1 VATRE
6 LLSPAQRQRLTE
18 LPDPMD
24 ERELARYHTLSEED
38 LTVIGKRRRP
48 ETKMGFAVGLCYLR
62 FPGRPLKPG
71 ERPPHNLLEYVAAQV
86 GEAPAAF
93 EGYAK
98 NRDTTRRE
106 HLAEIMRTFGFRP
119 FDAEARREL
128 FEFLLPVSMGTD
140 RGTVL
145 VEAALSEMRVRAIV
159 SPAITTVEELCW
171 ETRRDARESVLR
183 KLTKDLSTEVR
194 RRLDE
199 LLEVPPGESRAPLI
213 WLREPPSSPGPKN
226 FQKIVD
232 KLDFVRDLG
241 LPPNPGE
248 GIHNNRLSQLAREG
262 AKTTPQHL
270 RRFDPDHRHATLV
283 AYLSERVATLAD
295 EALDMH
301 DRLVSEMLGKGEKA
315 RDENFRKRG
324 KAINEKVS
332 LYAAIGKALISARE
346 TGQDPY
352 AVIEDAVGWER
363 FVQSIEEA
371 EELAL
376 PTDFDFLEHLEGQYR
391 RLRGYAPVLL
401 ETFEFSAAP
410 PAESLLEAVDV
421 LKEMNATGKRKVPDD
436 APTSFVKPRW
446 ERHVFDEG
454 NIDRRF
460 YEMSAITELKNG
472 LKSGDVWVPGSRK
485 YADFEDYLLP
495 RSTWERMQENCEE
508 TLPVA
513 INPDLDE
520 YLAERS
526 EELRRE
532 LTEVGRLISRGKLK
546 DVRIEGG
553 ELRFKRAKTSV
564 PKGMKELTQ
573 KVYDRM
579 PRVKLT
585 DLLVA
590 VDSPTGFTKH
600 FTHLKT
606 GEPAKDVEPI
616 LAAILADGTN
626 LGLAKMADASAA
638 SEDGRKLT
646 FRRLAWADDWHLSE
660 ENYRKALAEI
670 VNAHHRLPFSVH
682 WGEGKTSSSDGQR
695 YRAGGH
701 KDFTSQV
708 NARYGREPGV
718 MFYTHVS
725 DQYAPFYTKVINT
738 TVRDAT
744 HVLDGLLYHE
754 SDLEI
759 EEHYTDSEGYTDQVF
774 GACHGLGF
782 FFAPRIRD
790 LKDKRLH
797 VMDKP
802 SRYPK
807 LASLIGGRINVK
819 DILQNWDEILRLISS
834 IRLGT
839 VSATMILGKL
849 ANYPRQ
855 NGLAKALRE
864 IGRIERTL
872 FTLRWLQDPDLRQRV
887 TAGLNKGEARNALAR
902 AVFFNRLGESR
913 DRSYEDQMNRAGGL
927 ALLTAAIAF
936 WNAAH
941 LPVAVEELRSRGENI
956 PEEKLSHLSPLG
968 WEHITL
974 TGIYHWDLTP
984 TSSLE
989 ELLHD
994 PLQ

>member
-18 LPDPMD
+18 LADPMD
-24 ERELARYHTLSEED
+24 ERKLARHHTLSEDD
-38 LTVIGKRRRP
+38 LEVIGTRRRP
-48 ETKMGFAVGLCYLR
+48 ETKLGFTVQLCYLR
-62 FPGRPLKPG
+62 FPGWPLKPG

-86 GEAPAAF
+86 GEDPAAF
-93 EGYAK
+93 DAYAK
-98 NRDTTRRE
+98 SRDTTRRE
-106 HLAEIMRTFGFRP
+106 HLVEIMRTFGFRP
-119 FDAEARREL
+119 FDAQARREL
-128 FEFLLPVSMGTD
+128 FEFLLPVAMGTD
-140 RGTVL
+140 RGTAL
-145 VEAALSEMRVRAIV
+145 VEAALNEMRARAIV

-171 ETRRDARESVLR
+171 EARRDARESVQR
-183 KLTKDLSTEVR
+183 KLTQDLSSEMR
-194 RRLDE
+194 SRLDE

-226 FQKIVD
+226 FHKIVE

-283 AYLSERVATLAD
+283 AYLSERSAILAD

-301 DRLVSEMLGKGEKA
+301 DRLVGEMLGKGEKA

-324 KAINEKVS
+324 KAINEKVG
-332 LYAAIGKALISARE
+332 LYAAVGKALIIARE
-346 TGQDPY
+346 TGEDPY
-352 AVIEDAVGWER
+352 AVVESAVGWER
-363 FVQSIEEA
+363 FVESIEEA

-376 PTDFDFLEHLEGQYR
+376 PADFDYLEHLESQYR
-391 RLRGYAPVLL
+391 RLRGYAPALL
-401 ETFEFSAAP
+401 GTFEFSAAP
-410 PAESLLEAVDV
+410 PAEPLLEAVNM
-421 LKEMNATGKRKVPDD
+421 LKEMNATGKRKVPND

-454 NIDRRF
+454 GIDKRY

-495 RSTWERMQENCEE
+495 RPTWELMKENGG
-508 TLPVA
+508 LPVD
-513 INPDLDE
+513 INPNLEE
-520 YLAERS
+520 YLAERA
-526 EELRRE
+526 EVLHRE
-532 LTEVGRLISRGKLK
+532 LTEVERLISRGKLR
-546 DVRIEGG
+546 DVRLEDG
-553 ELRFKRAKTSV
+553 ELKFKRAKTTV

-606 GEPAKDVEPI
+606 GEPARDMVPI

-718 MFYTHVS
+718 MFYTYVS

>member
-1 VATRE
+1 
-6 LLSPAQRQRLTE
+6 
-18 LPDPMD
+18 MD
-24 ERELARYHTLSEED
+24 ERELARHHTLSEQDVAVVES
-38 LTVIGKRRRP
+38 RRRS
-48 ETKMGFAVGLCYLR
+48 ESKLGFAVQLCYLR
-62 FPGRPLKPG
+62 FPGRTLRAGEKPPL
-71 ERPPHNLLEYVAAQV
+71 NLLEYVAAQL
-86 GEAPAAF
+86 GEDPLVF
-93 EGYAK
+93 DYYARE
-98 NRDTTRRE
+98 RDTTRRE
-106 HLAEIMRTFGFRP
+106 HLVEIMRTFGFRP

-128 FEFLLPVSMGTD
+128 FGFLLPVAMGTD
-140 RGTVL
+140 RGTAL
-145 VEAALSEMRVRAIV
+145 VETALSEMRARAIV

-171 ETRRDARESVLR
+171 KARREARESVQR
-183 KLTKDLSTEVR
+183 KLTNDLSPEMR

-226 FQKIVD
+226 FHKIVY
-232 KLDFVRDLG
+232 KLDFVRDLW
-241 LPPNPGE
+241 LPPDPGGDPE
-248 GIHNNRLSQLAREG
+248 GGIHNNRLSQLAREG

-283 AYLSERVATLAD
+283 AYLSERTATLAD

-301 DRLVSEMLGKGEKA
+301 DRLVGEMLSKGEKA

-324 KAINEKVS
+324 KAINEKVG
-332 LYAAIGKALISARE
+332 LYAAIGKALIAARE
-346 TGQDPY
+346 TGEDPY
-352 AVIEDAVGWER
+352 AVIDDSVGWER
-363 FVQSIEEA
+363 FVESIGEA

-376 PTDFDFLEHLEGQYR
+376 PADFDYLEHLEGQYR
-391 RLRGYAPVLL
+391 RLRGYAPALL

-410 PAESLLEAVDV
+410 PAEPLLEALDV
-421 LKEMNATGKRKVPDD
+421 LKEMNATGKRKVPDGV
-436 APTSFVKPRW
+436 PTSFVKPRW
-446 ERHVFDEG
+446 ERHIFDEG
-454 NIDRRF
+454 GIDKRY
-460 YEMSAITELKNG
+460 YEMSAVTELKNG

-495 RSTWERMQENCEE
+495 RSTWERMKENGEG

-513 INPDLDE
+513 INPNLGE

-532 LTEVGRLISRGKLK
+532 LSEVGRLISGGKLR
-546 DVRIEGG
+546 DVRLEDG
-553 ELRFKRAKTSV
+553 ELKFKRAKTAV

-573 KVYDRM
+573 KVYDLM
-579 PRVKLT
+579 PRTKLT
-585 DLLVA
+585 DLLVEA
-590 VDSPTGFTKH
+590 DSLTGFTRH

-606 GEPAKDVEPI
+606 GEPAKDIEPI

-626 LGLAKMADASAA
+626 LGLAKMADASAEG
-638 SEDGRKLT
+638 EDGRKLT

-670 VNAHHRLPFSVH
+670 VNVHHRLPFSAF
-682 WGEGKTSSSDGQR
+682 WGEGRTSSSDGQR
-695 YRAGGH
+695 FRAGGH

-774 GACHGLGF
+774 GASHGLGF
-782 FFAPRIRD
+782 SFAPRIRD
-790 LKDKRLH
+790 IKDKKLY

-807 LASLIGGRINVK
+807 LASLIGGKINIK
-819 DILQNWDEILRLISS
+819 DISDNWDEVLRLLSS

-839 VSATMILGKL
+839 VTASMILGKL

-872 FTLRWLQDPDLRQRV
+872 FTLRWLQDPDLRTRV

-927 ALLTAAIAF
+927 ALLTAAISL

-941 LPVAVEELRSRGENI
+941 LPVAVEKLRDRGENI
-956 PEEKLSHLSPLG
+956 PDGKLSHLSPLG

-974 TGIYHWDLTP
+974 TGIYHWDLTA
-984 TSSLE
+984 TSALE
-989 ELLHD
+989 DLLIG
-994 PLQ
+994 PFQ

>member
-1 VATRE
+1 MT
-6 LLSPAQRQRLTE
+6 
-18 LPDPMD
+18 
-24 ERELARYHTLSEED
+24 
-38 LTVIGKRRRP
+38 
-48 ETKMGFAVGLCYLR
+48 
-62 FPGRPLKPG
+62 
-71 ERPPHNLLEYVAAQV
+71 
-86 GEAPAAF
+86 
-93 EGYAK
+93 
-98 NRDTTRRE
+98 
-106 HLAEIMRTFGFRP
+106 
-119 FDAEARREL
+119 
-128 FEFLLPVSMGTD
+128 
-140 RGTVL
+140 
-145 VEAALSEMRVRAIV
+145 
-159 SPAITTVEELCW
+159 
-171 ETRRDARESVLR
+171 
-183 KLTKDLSTEVR
+183 
-194 RRLDE
+194 
-199 LLEVPPGESRAPLI
+199 
-213 WLREPPSSPGPKN
+213 GPKN
-226 FQKIVD
+226 FHKIVG

-241 LPPNPGE
+241 LPSNPVGDSE
-248 GIHNNRLSQLAREG
+248 GGIHNNRLSQLAREG

-283 AYLSERVATLAD
+283 AYLSERAATLAD

-301 DRLVSEMLGKGEKA
+301 DRLVGEMLGKGEKT

-324 KAINEKVS
+324 KAINEKVG
-332 LYAAIGKALISARE
+332 LYAAVGKALIMARE

-352 AVIEDAVGWER
+352 VVIEDSVGWER
-363 FVQSIEEA
+363 FVESIEEA

-376 PTDFDFLEHLEGQYR
+376 PADFDYLEHLEGQYR
-391 RLRGYAPVLL
+391 RLRGYAPALL
-401 ETFEFSAAP
+401 EAFEFSAAP
-410 PAESLLEAVDV
+410 SSEPLLEAVGV
-421 LKEMNATGKRKVPDD
+421 LKEMNAKGKRKVPED

-446 ERHVFDEG
+446 ERHVFDDG
-454 NIDRRF
+454 DIDKRY

-472 LKSGDVWVPGSRK
+472 LKSGDIWVPGSRK

-495 RSTWERMQENCEE
+495 RSTWEKMKENGES
-508 TLPVA
+508 LPVA
-513 INPDLDE
+513 INPNLDE

-526 EELRRE
+526 AELHRE
-532 LTEVGRLISRGKLK
+532 LAEVDRLISRGKLK
-546 DVRIEGG
+546 DVRLEDG
-553 ELRFKRAKTSV
+553 ELKFKWAKTSV

-573 KVYDRM
+573 KVYNQM
-579 PRVKLT
+579 PRINLT

-590 VDSPTGFTKH
+590 VDSPTSFARH

-606 GEPAKDVEPI
+606 GEPAKDMEPI
-616 LAAILADGTN
+616 LAAIMADGTN
-626 LGLAKMADASAA
+626 LGLAKMADASAEK
-638 SEDGRKLT
+638 EDGRNLT

-660 ENYRKALAEI
+660 ENYRKALAEV
-670 VNAHHRLPFSVH
+670 VNVHHRLPFSAY
-682 WGEGKTSSSDGQR
+682 WGEGRTSSSDGQR
-695 YRAGGH
+695 FRAGGH

-738 TVRDAT
+738 MVRDAT

-754 SDLEI
+754 SDLQI
-759 EEHYTDSEGYTDQVF
+759 EEHYSDSEGFTDQVF
-774 GACHGLGF
+774 GASHGLGF

-790 LKDKRLH
+790 IKDKRLH
-797 VMDKP
+797 IMDKP

-819 DILQNWDEILRLISS
+819 VIRDNWDEVLRLLSS

-839 VSATMILGKL
+839 VSASMILGKL

-864 IGRIERTL
+864 IGKIERAL
-872 FTLRWLQDPDLRQRV
+872 FTLRWLQYPDLRTRV

-927 ALLTAAIAF
+927 ALLTAAISL

-941 LPVAVEELRSRGENI
+941 LPAAVQKLRDRGESI
-956 PEEKLSHLSPLG
+956 PDEKLSHLSPLG

-974 TGIYHWDLTP
+974 TGIYHWDLTA
-984 TSSLE
+984 TSTLE
-989 ELLHD
+989 ELLYD

>member
-1 VATRE
+1 
-6 LLSPAQRQRLTE
+6 
-18 LPDPMD
+18 MD
-24 ERELARYHTLSEED
+24 ERQLARHHTLSEED
-38 LTVIGKRRRP
+38 LRVIGTRRRP
-48 ETKMGFAVGLCYLR
+48 ETKLGFAIQLCYLR
-62 FPGRPLKPG
+62 FPGRPLKFM
-71 ERPPHNLLEYVAAQV
+71 EVPPQNLLEYVAAQV
-86 GEAPAAF
+86 GEASAVF
-93 EGYAK
+93 YRYAGDTG
-98 NRDTTRRE
+98 RDTTRRE
-106 HLAEIMRTFGFRP
+106 HLAEIMRTFGFRS
-119 FDAEARREL
+119 FDERAKKEL
-128 FEFLLPVSMGTD
+128 FEFLLPVAMGTD
-140 RGTVL
+140 RGTAL
-145 VEAALSEMRVRAIV
+145 VETALNEMRARAIV
-159 SPAITTVEELCW
+159 SPAITTIEELCW
-171 ETRRDARESVLR
+171 EARRDARESVLR
-183 KLTKDLSTEVR
+183 RLTKDLSPEVR
-194 RRLDE
+194 GKLDG

-226 FQKIVD
+226 FHKIIG
-232 KLDFVRDLG
+232 KLDFIRDLG
-241 LPPNPGE
+241 LPEDPGGDPE
-248 GIHNNRLSQLAREG
+248 GGIHNNRLSQLAREG

-283 AYLSERVATLAD
+283 AYLSERAATLAD

-301 DRLVSEMLGKGEKA
+301 DRLVGEMLGKGEKA

-324 KAINEKVS
+324 KAINEKVG
-332 LYAAIGKALISARE
+332 LYAAVGKALIAARE
-346 TGQDPY
+346 TGEDPY
-352 AVIEDAVGWER
+352 AVIEDSVGWER
-363 FVQSIEEA
+363 FVESIEEA

-376 PTDFDFLEHLEGQYR
+376 PADFDYLEHLEGQYR
-391 RLRGYAPVLL
+391 RLRGYAPALL

-410 PAESLLEAVDV
+410 PAEPLLEAVGV
-421 LKEMNATGKRKVPDD
+421 LKEMNAAGKRKVPEN

-446 ERHVFDEG
+446 ERHVFDEEG
-454 NIDRRF
+454 IDKRY

-495 RSTWERMQENCEE
+495 RSTWERMKENGEE
-508 TLPVA
+508 NLPVA
-513 INPDLDE
+513 INPNLDE
-520 YLAERS
+520 YLAERA
-526 EELRRE
+526 EELQRE
-532 LTEVGRLISRGKLK
+532 LSEVSRLISRGKLK
-546 DVRIEGG
+546 DVRLEDG
-553 ELRFKRAKTSV
+553 ELKFKRAKTTV

-573 KVYDRM
+573 KVYDQM
-579 PRVKLT
+579 PRINLT
-585 DLLVA
+585 DLLMA
-590 VDSPTGFTKH
+590 VDSPTDFTKH

-606 GEPAKDVEPI
+606 GDPAKDVEPI

-626 LGLAKMADASAA
+626 LGLAKMADASA
-638 SEDGRKLT
+638 EKVDGRNLT

-670 VNAHHRLPFSVH
+670 VNVHHRLPFSAH
-682 WGEGKTSSSDGQR
+682 WGEGRTSSSDGQR

-701 KDFTSQV
+701 KDFTSQI

-754 SDLEI
+754 SDLQI
-759 EEHYTDSEGYTDQVF
+759 EEHYSDSEGFTDQVF
-774 GACHGLGF
+774 GTSHGLGF

-790 LKDKRLH
+790 IKDKKLH
-797 VMDKP
+797 IMDKP

-819 DILQNWDEILRLISS
+819 VIRENWDEVLRLLSS

-839 VSATMILGKL
+839 VSASMILGKL

-864 IGRIERTL
+864 IGKIERTL

-927 ALLTAAIAF
+927 ALLTAAIAM

-941 LPVAVEELRSRGENI
+941 LPVAVEELRSRGETI

-974 TGIYHWDLTP
+974 TGIYHWDLTA
-984 TSSLE
+984 TSTLE
-989 ELLHD
+989 ELLCNS
-994 PLQ
+994 LQ

>member
-1 VATRE
+1 
-6 LLSPAQRQRLTE
+6 
-18 LPDPMD
+18 MD
-24 ERELARYHTLSEED
+24 ERELARHHTLSEND
-38 LTVIGKRRRP
+38 LRVIGSRRRP
-48 ETKMGFAVGLCYLR
+48 ETKLGFAVQLCYLR
-62 FPGRPLKPG
+62 FPGRPLRAG
-71 ERPPHNLLEYVAAQV
+71 EGPPHNLLEYVAAQLS
-86 GEAPAAF
+86 GDPAAF
-93 EGYAK
+93 DEYARA
-98 NRDTTRRE
+98 RDTTRRE
-106 HLAEIMRTFGFRP
+106 HLGEIARTFGFRS
-119 FDAEARREL
+119 FDDEVRREL
-128 FEFLLPVSMGTD
+128 FESLLPVAMGTD
-140 RGTVL
+140 RGTTL
-145 VEAALSEMRVRAIV
+145 VEAALGQMRARGIV
-159 SPAITTVEELCW
+159 SPAITSVEELCW
-171 ETRRDARESVLR
+171 EVRRDARESVLR
-183 KLTKDLSTEVR
+183 RLTADLQPELR
-194 RRLDE
+194 GRLDG

-226 FQKIVD
+226 FHKIVD
-232 KLDFVRDLG
+232 KLDFVRALG
-241 LPPNPGE
+241 LPPDPGV

-270 RRFDPDHRHATLV
+270 RRFDADHRHATLV
-283 AYLSERVATLAD
+283 AYLSERAATLAD

-301 DRLVSEMLGKGEKA
+301 DRLVGEMLGKGEKA

-324 KAINEKVS
+324 KSINEKVG
-332 LYAAIGKALISARE
+332 LYAAVGKALITARE
-346 TGQDPY
+346 TGGDPY
-352 AVIEDAVGWER
+352 AGIEKAVGWER
-363 FVQSIEEA
+363 FVESIEEA

-376 PTDFDFLEHLEGQYR
+376 PADFDYLEQLEGQYR
-391 RLRGYAPVLL
+391 RLRGYAPALL

-410 PAESLLEAVDV
+410 PAEPLLEA
-421 LKEMNATGKRKVPDD
+421 LGLLREMNAAGKRRVPDD

-446 ERHVFDEG
+446 ERHVFDG
-454 NIDRRF
+454 GGVDKRY

-495 RSTWERMQENCEE
+495 RSAWERMKENGEG
-508 TLPVA
+508 TLPID
-513 INPDLDE
+513 INPNLEE

-526 EELRRE
+526 DELRRE
-532 LTEVGRLISRGKLK
+532 LAMVGRLISRGKLR
-546 DVRIEGG
+546 DVRLEDG
-553 ELRFKRAKTSV
+553 ELKFKRAKTEV
-564 PKGMKELTQ
+564 PKGMKELTR
-573 KVYDRM
+573 KVYDLV
-579 PRVKLT
+579 PRTKLT
-585 DLLVA
+585 DLLVEA
-590 VDSPTGFTKH
+590 DSLTGFTRH

-606 GEPAKDVEPI
+606 GEPATDIEPV

-638 SEDGRKLT
+638 REDGRKLT

-670 VNAHHRLPFSVH
+670 VNVHHHLPFSAF

-695 YRAGGH
+695 FRAGGH

-774 GACHGLGF
+774 GASHGLGF

-790 LKDKRLH
+790 LKDKKLY
-797 VMDKP
+797 VMDKA

-807 LASLIGGRINVK
+807 LASLIGGRVNVK
-819 DILQNWDEILRLISS
+819 DISDHWDEVLRLLSS

-839 VSATMILGKL
+839 VSASMILGKL

-872 FTLRWLQDPDLRQRV
+872 FTLRWLQDPDLRTRV

-927 ALLTAAIAF
+927 ALLTAVIAL

-941 LPVAVEELRSRGENI
+941 LPVAVEKLRNWGEDI
-956 PEEKLSHLSPLG
+956 PDEKLSHLSPLG

-974 TGIYHWDLTP
+974 TGTYHWDLTATP
-984 TSSLE
+984 ALE
-989 ELLHD
+989 DLVIE
-994 PLQ
+994 PQ

>member
-1 VATRE
+1 
-6 LLSPAQRQRLTE
+6 
-18 LPDPMD
+18 MD
-24 ERELARYHTLSEED
+24 ERELARHHTLSEKD
-38 LTVIGKRRRP
+38 LRVIGTHRRP
-48 ETKMGFAVGLCYLR
+48 DMKLGFAVGLCYLR
-62 FPGRPLKPG
+62 FPGRPLHAG
-71 ERPPHNLLEYVAAQV
+71 ERPPRNLLEYVAAQIS
-86 GEAPAAF
+86 EDPAAF
-93 EGYAK
+93 DRYAK

-106 HLAEIMRTFGFRP
+106 HLTEIMRAFGFRS
-119 FDAEARREL
+119 FDAEVRRDL
-128 FEFLLPVSMGTD
+128 FEFLLPVAMGTD
-140 RGTVL
+140 RATAL
-145 VEAALSEMRVRAIV
+145 VETALSEMRSRAVV

-171 ETRRDARESVLR
+171 EARRDARDSVLR
-183 KLTKDLSTEVR
+183 KLTKDLLPEVR
-194 RRLDE
+194 GRLDE
-199 LLEVPPGESRAPLI
+199 LLEVPLGESRAPLI

-226 FQKIVD
+226 FHKIVD
-232 KLDFVRDLG
+232 KLAFVRNLG
-241 LPPNPGE
+241 LPEEPGGDPE
-248 GIHNNRLSQLAREG
+248 GSIHNNRLSQLAREG

-283 AYLSERVATLAD
+283 AYLSERAATLAD

-301 DRLVSEMLGKGEKA
+301 DRLVGEMLGKGEKV

-324 KAINEKVS
+324 KAINEKVG
-332 LYAAIGKALISARE
+332 LYAAVGKALIAARE
-346 TGQDPY
+346 TGEDPY
-352 AVIEDAVGWER
+352 AVIEEAVGWER
-363 FVQSIEEA
+363 FVESIEEA

-376 PTDFDFLEHLEGQYR
+376 PADFDYLEHLEGQYR
-391 RLRGYAPVLL
+391 RLRGYAPALL

-410 PAESLLEAVDV
+410 PAEPLLEAVGV
-421 LKEMNATGKRKVPDD
+421 LKEMNAKGKRKVPEG

-454 NIDRRF
+454 DIDKRY

-495 RSTWERMQENCEE
+495 RSTWERMKENGGP
-508 TLPVA
+508 PVD
-513 INPDLDE
+513 INPNLDK
-520 YLAERS
+520 YLAERA
-526 EELRRE
+526 EELQRE
-532 LTEVGRLISRGKLK
+532 LAEVGRLISRGKLK
-546 DVRIEGG
+546 DVRLEDG
-553 ELRFKRAKTSV
+553 ELKFKRAKTTV

-573 KVYDRM
+573 KVYEQI
-579 PRVKLT
+579 PRTKLT
-585 DLLVA
+585 DLLVDA
-590 VDSPTGFTKH
+590 DSLTDFAKH
-600 FTHLKT
+600 FTHLKS
-606 GEPAKDVEPI
+606 GEPAKDMEPI

-626 LGLAKMADASAA
+626 LGLAKMADASAV
-638 SEDGRKLT
+638 SEDGQKLT

-670 VNAHHRLPFSVH
+670 VNVHHRLPMSAN

-695 YRAGGH
+695 FRAGGH

-759 EEHYTDSEGYTDQVF
+759 EEHYTDSEGFTDQLF
-774 GACHGLGF
+774 GTCHGLGF

-790 LKDKRLH
+790 IKDKKLH
-797 VMDKP
+797 VLDKP

-807 LASLIGGRINVK
+807 LASLIGGKINVK
-819 DILQNWDEILRLISS
+819 DISQNWDEVLRLLSS

-839 VSATMILGKL
+839 VSASMILGKL

-855 NGLAKALRE
+855 SGLAKALRE

-872 FTLRWLQDPDLRQRV
+872 FTLRWLQDPDLRTRV

-927 ALLTAAIAF
+927 ALLTAAISL

-941 LPVAVEELRSRGENI
+941 LPVAVEKLRDRGEHI
-956 PEEKLSHLSPLG
+956 PDEKLSHLSPLG

-984 TSSLE
+984 ASSLE
-989 ELLHD
+989 ELLYD